1 MHIISLKIF
10 PYSEHKL
17 PLSEIN
23 AHVLQVLT
31 TLNEAGF
38 AAYLVGGGPRDLLMS
53 LHPKDF
59 DVATDAKPEQIRKLF
74 HNCRLIGRRFRLAHI
89 YFRRNI
95 VEVAT
100 FRGAIQYCD
109 VETGMI
115 VDDNIYGS
123 MEEDVLRRDFT
134 VNALLYNHV
143 DATIIDYMNG
153 MQDLQHKVIRAIGDP
168 ERRYH
173 EDPVRMLR
181 AFRLAAKLNFSI
193 DAATKEPIIKL
204 AGLLQNVAAS
214 RLFDEICKWFSCGA
228 SWACFK
234 LLHEN
239 GILAV
244 LFPQTAADL
253 LRDENRK
260 IYALLRQGFKNT
272 DKRVMEHKSLN
283 PAFLF
288 AVLLWWPVQKRLFY
302 YQNMGMK
309 LFVALNFAIQD
320 VIRQQTQH
328 ITLTRRITKTIKE
341 VWVLQYRFARRKKTR
356 TRSILR
362 NPSFKIAY
370 DFLLLRA
377 QAGEKLSE
385 LVDWWTKK
393 IVA

>member
-1 MHIISLKIF
+1 MQI
-10 PYSEHKL
+10 
-17 PLSEIN
+17 
-23 AHVLQVLT
+23 LT

-38 AAYLVGGGPRDLLMS
+38 AAYLVGGGPRDLLTGR
-53 LHPKDF
+53 HPKDF
-59 DVATDAKPEQIRKLF
+59 DVVTDAKPEQIRKLF
-74 HNCRLIGRRFRLAHI
+74 RNCRLIGRRFRLAHI

-109 VETGMI
+109 VKTGMI
-115 VDDNIYGS
+115 VEDNIYGS
-123 MEEDVLRRDFT
+123 MEEDASRRDFT
-134 VNALLYNHV
+134 VNALLYNHA
-143 DATIIDYMNG
+143 DATIIDHMNG
-153 MQDLQHKVIRAIGDP
+153 MQDLQHKVIRSIGDP

-193 DAATKEPIIKL
+193 DAATKDPIIKL

-253 LRDENRK
+253 LQDENSK
-260 IYALLRQGFKNT
+260 AYALLRHGFENT
-272 DKRVMEHKSLN
+272 DKRVKENQSLN

-288 AVLLWWPVQKRLFY
+288 AVLLWWPMQKRLFY
-302 YQNMGMK
+302 YQNTGVK
-309 LFVALNFAIQD
+309 LFPALHLAIHD
-320 VIRQQTQH
+320 VISQRTQH
-328 ITLTRRITKTIKE
+328 ITISRRIIKTIKDI
-341 VWVLQYRFARRKKTR
+341 WVLQYRLESRKR

-393 IVA
+393 IIA